1 MYKSKWFQLILSLL
15 LLAVLLTAC
24 IAPTTTTPATDATVA
39 PAAEATIPAELAPLR
54 VVTSFQIAS
63 MDPIEEGFWMPEFG
77 VGELLMQFRDD
88 GLHHPWLLE
97 ALERTDDL
105 TWVLTLRAGITFQ
118 NGKALDADAL
128 LALMER
134 QLALSPSAQ
143 SDIPAGTTLT
153 KTGDLQITLTTLAPY
168 PTLPA
173 SLASESVFPVY
184 DTAVVEA
191 AGDDFAQLIGSGMYT
206 GPYAVVSLDEQ
217 EMVLERYDG
226 YWQGM
231 PALPGVSVRFVTDP
245 QARILAVQNNE
256 ADIALY
262 PPTAAKPVVDS
273 TPGIHFNYGTPS
285 TGGFLMVLNLNVPP
299 FNEMAV
305 RQAIIR
311 AVNYDEIANAVMDGV
326 FIPAHSFYP
335 PFFPYA
341 VENQQT
347 DLEAAKQLLEDAG
360 WVAGDDGI
368 RTKDGQ
374 RLHINLLIYP
384 QQPDLVPVSGAIQSQ
399 LLAAGFEVEIQSV
412 DSINDAMLEN
422 TVEWQAGLVS
432 NGAVSFGGAPEPTL
446 NRYLVSSGDRNYGGF
461 ANAEIDQLAA
471 QLSVT
476 LDETARAEMLARIQA
491 ILIEEEPYAFY
502 VSFHTG
508 RVIVNDAYQNYQPG
522 FQLYHISW
530 QTQPAQ

>member
-1 MYKSKWFQLILSLL
+1 MHRLVPNSFRSLL
-15 LLAVLLTAC
+15 LLVAFLLTGCVAPM
-24 IAPTTTTPATDATVA
+24 PTTPTSESTTPD
-39 PAAEATIPAELAPLR
+39 ERAPLR
-54 VVTSFQIAS
+54 VVTSFQISS

-88 GLHHPWLLE
+88 GRHHPWLLE
-97 ALERTDDL
+97 SLARTDDL

-128 LALMER
+128 LALMAR

-143 SDIPAGTTLT
+143 SEIPTGTSLV
-153 KTGDLQITLTTLAPY
+153 KTGDLQITLTTPAPY
-168 PTLPA
+168 PTLA
-173 SLASESVFPVY
+173 AALASESVFPVY
-184 DTAVVEA
+184 DTTVVEA
-191 AGDDFAQLIGSGMYT
+191 AGEDFAQLIGSGMYT

-226 YWQGM
+226 YWQGL

-273 TPGIHFNYGTPS
+273 TPGIHFTYGTPS
-285 TGGFLMVLNLNVPP
+285 TGGFLMVLNLAEPP
-299 FNEMAV
+299 FNELAV

-311 AVNYDEIANAVMDGV
+311 AVDYDEIANAVMDGV
-326 FIPAHSFYP
+326 FIPAHSLYP
-335 PFFPYA
+335 PFFDYA
-341 VENQQT
+341 VDNQAT
-347 DLEAAKQLLEDAG
+347 DLAAANQLLEEAG
-360 WVAGDDGI
+360 WALGTDGV
-368 RTKDGQ
+368 RAKDGQ
-374 RLHINLLIYP
+374 RLHIILLIYP

-422 TVEWQAGLVS
+422 TIPWQAGLVS
-432 NGAVSFGGAPEPTL
+432 SGAVSFGGAPEPSL
-446 NRYLVSSGDRNYGGF
+446 RRYWVSSGDRNYGGY
-461 ANAEIDQLAA
+461 ANAEVDELAA

-476 LDETARAEMLARIQA
+476 LDEATRAAILTPLQT
-491 ILIEEEPYAFY
+491 ILIEEDPYAFF

-508 RVIVNDAYQNYQPG
+508 RVIVNDAYQDYQPG